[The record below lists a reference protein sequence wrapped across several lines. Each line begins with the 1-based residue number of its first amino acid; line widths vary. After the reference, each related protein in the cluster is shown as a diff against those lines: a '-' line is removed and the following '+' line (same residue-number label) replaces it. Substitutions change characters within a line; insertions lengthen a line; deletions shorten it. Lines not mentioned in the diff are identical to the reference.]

1 MAKFDEISRLYD
13 ETAAKVTE
21 SPEEWLKFVSTASNL
36 YRYPFEDQLLI
47 YAQRPDAKQAAT
59 MDFWNKEL
67 HCYVNK
73 GAKGI
78 ALLDKSKRG
87 NRLKYVFDMSDVHK
101 VSDRSRMPYQWEL
114 SDAFKNDVADYLE
127 GKHIGYASTDMD
139 FEDRII
145 RIADHIAADNIDEF
159 YDGISEKTDG
169 SALSEVYEENRKEVV
184 QDALSASVASMLL
197 TRCGL
202 DPSECEDRLTGLQYI
217 NMFNTKATVSELGNL
232 VSTLAKPVLID
243 IEREVF
249 RLSREKNIQVDNII
263 KKEHNQSKESE
274 RSEENGSRVHTE
286 RGLSDT
292 EPESTGNIGRDAGSI
307 DESREIRT
315 GEGEIP
321 ARTQEGDLL
330 GLSDERNTG
339 GTPDR
344 DRQTGIRT
352 ERADDAANEESKGR
366 ESRNAGKELV
376 GVLSGGSDDRS
387 RGGINDNGRDDL
399 RLEEN
404 EDKQLSLFP
413 TEKEQVGSIEAAEK
427 SAAFSMTDDLKLAVE
442 RAVKNHDTIY
452 IQEPEEFHFSD
463 QPYPVANA
471 NLEKFT
477 NERLAYEE
485 ESDSYL
491 LLADTEHDKGVWLRV
506 FDLAD
511 EEPGRV
517 AKELCNYIESH
528 QMSVSGIVAHEDLAE
543 KDYVFRIYA
552 GAAVSEPVLWEDVI
566 TAHSYQ
572 EAQNIAE
579 KLADGKPYSIN
590 DVDEL
595 VSRAEP
601 VIQNGDRQELSVG
614 EEYLI
619 NMDSSEL
626 ARKFAKSAVAWD
638 EIDSLGFA
646 FNGWQGE
653 QHPMFTENNL
663 YGKNLHGDEL
673 INLAYRFRDGFTDGT
688 DQRYLFDR
696 DLSVGL
702 LGTKGSFNLDSVGMD
717 YEVNNVGHFVISR
730 GDVSRE
736 LSYEQVSNAYL
747 TMFREEYERNI
758 EPEEEFEETQDV
770 RYVGLD
776 SFDLVADDIRN
787 IHYVSSEYSNFGHTA
802 EHELTAKI
810 EGKTQNLHYEVN
822 YGDGD
827 DESFS
832 IHTDENDIYDRMP
845 TPEIRK
851 LEGRL
856 NDEVRVGRYAEKI
869 EKAESAEEL
878 NNIRYEFMED
888 EKFPTRLSGWF
899 WEAYNAAEEK
909 FIEPVQGTY
918 RIYQMKDGEEYHYAH
933 FEPMDILEKE
943 GIKLNRDD
951 YNLMYEG
958 DLSEIKGA
966 DDNDRLQAIFDKF
979 GNNYEGSRP
988 ENFKGYSLSVS
999 DVITFDKG
1007 NGEEPHFVDS
1017 FGFKDFP
1024 GFLQDKEL
1032 ARDSEEVTLPNV
1044 KVQWSESSLFE
1055 DGKTYSVAEYD
1066 SIMHEAD
1073 LTRHSKQQELEEK
1086 YGSFDAWLESGDQ
1099 TEYAGYDKTKFTVNF
1114 KDGSYVTERHDIG
1127 DGIGGLL
1134 EFMAQYDNFADK
1146 MPELR
1151 EAAGREEDKQ
1161 SYQLVIHNKNARGE
1175 NPYRKKAAYRTEKEA
1190 SAVGKEWISNSSVY
1204 DGYGVYNLETGR
1216 IENAVGNF
1224 TADIPVYDGILGED
1238 FKEKYTIALEADAE
1252 ELENLNSL
1260 ADNNFSDLLTL
1271 SDGDYL
1277 VDNDGILWN
1286 VENAGDFMLR
1296 LDVAE
1301 ENKVDTLIT
1310 TRSYMMWQDKVQK
1323 NGTFDDYTNYRPI
1336 TVEDYLKE
1344 RKEAAYVSEVMQQKK
1359 DLGIDVQPLNPDE
1372 VEIITVQEEP
1382 EIDTEKLEEQIGIL
1396 KDENIGFRSLIDR
1409 DDVSASEKAEY
1420 RSKLTANLNEIE
1432 RLGGIVANERIR
1444 VSEQADS
1451 VEIKDTDR
1459 WKLVSE
1465 ADPYS
1470 DSGTLTEWATQLK
1483 DGSYVWID
1491 KEGESYAVYNVPD
1504 TDRKPMAEFP
1514 TLDEAKDYAESELI
1528 PVIEEAALGQNVLKT
1543 PEELSGTEFIVQ
1555 LPDEMQKKIREAVSL
1570 VDGADV
1576 ETAMSG
1582 RLADLE
1588 DNINWREVLS
1598 SDISQ
1603 KQEKTAE
1610 KSGNFHITDY
1620 DLGKGGAKEKCQRNI
1635 DAIKTLL
1642 KVEKEGRAA
1651 TPEEQAVMSQY
1662 IGWGGLAD
1670 VFDERKANWNV
1681 ERLELKRILSDDEFA
1696 AARSSTTDA
1705 FYTSP
1710 EVIDGIYGTLDRMG
1724 FEKGNILEP
1733 SMGVGNFFGMLPE
1746 KMQGSKLYGVEL
1758 DSISGRIGKQLYP
1771 DARIQISGYQDT
1783 NFSNNSFDV
1792 AVGNVPF
1799 GDYKPFDRDYKKQN
1813 FVLHD
1818 YFFAK
1823 TLDKVRP
1830 GGVIAFVTS
1839 KGTMDKEDPKVRKY
1853 IAQRAEF
1860 LGAVRLPGGKDGAFK
1875 ENAGTEVTSD
1885 IIFLQK
1891 RDGIADVDPDWV
1903 HLSMDKNGIAMNSYF
1918 AEHPEQIVGYME
1930 MVSGRFGPEAA
1941 CIADKDKP
1949 FKEQYAKALL
1959 GINGRYA
1966 AAERNGKD
1974 TQDYAETL
1982 LPSPEDKNYSF
1993 IVRNDRVY
2001 FRKNTELIPKEL
2013 KSDAEERIKG
2023 MVEIRDLTQNLLN
2036 IQLDDAKES
2045 EIATAQIKLGEAYDT
2060 FVKKYGRINSP
2071 KNKSA
2076 FQQDSSYSLLRSLEK
2091 YDDNN
2096 EYQGKSDI
2104 FTKRTIQKAVV
2115 VSSVESASEALS
2127 VCLNEKAAV
2136 DIPFMARLCHKPEN
2150 EVIEDLR
2157 GIIFKNPLTERYE
2170 TSDEYLSGN
2179 VRSKL
2184 ALAKNYAEQNPE
2196 YAINVAALEAVQPK
2210 ELSAGDID
2218 VRLGASWIDPKYI
2231 NDFMRE
2237 VLDTSW
2243 YEMRNGTIGV
2253 SFNDVT
2259 ASWWIEGKTKDR
2271 YNSKVN
2277 QVYGTERKN
2286 AYELLEDSLNLKATT
2301 VYDSWIDENGCRKS
2315 EINKQATMAA
2325 QQKQDEL
2332 KETFKSWIFQDP
2344 QRRQELVTLYN
2355 EKFNS
2360 TRPREYNGDYITLP
2374 GSNPQITLKPH
2385 QKNAVARIIS
2395 GNNTLLAHCVG
2406 AGKTFTMAAAAME
2419 SKRLGLCKKSL
2430 FVVPNHLTEQW
2441 GSEFRTLYP
2450 NANILVATKK
2460 DFEPARRKEFCAR
2473 IATGDYD
2480 AVIIGHTQF
2489 EKIPVSPEKE
2499 AAFIQ
2504 SEIDNAKRTIEELSY
2519 SKADRHSVKDIE
2531 KFIKKRTEQLD
2542 KMLHSKERDDVV
2554 TFEQLGVDRLFVDE
2568 SHKFKNLGMI
2578 TKMNRVAGVQTSD
2591 SQKSN
2596 DMLMK
2601 CRVMDEITGGKGVT
2615 FATGTPIS
2623 NSMTELYTNM
2633 RYLQQSTLEK
2643 LDLAHFDKWASTF
2656 GETVTAMEVSPEGTS
2671 YRAKTR
2677 FAKFFNLPE
2686 LMSIWKEAA
2695 DVQTP
2700 DMLNLPVP
2708 ETEYV
2713 DVVLDKSPEQEAIL
2727 DVIGKRA
2734 DVIRA
2739 GGIDSK
2745 IDNMLKITNDGRK
2758 MALDQRLINDMLPDN
2773 PNSKAATCAENIAS
2787 IYKDT
2792 MEQKSAQIVF
2802 CDLGTPS
2809 ANGKN
2814 DKFNV
2819 YNDLKE
2825 KLIEKGIPAEEIAF
2839 IHDAKTGTQKDTL
2852 FSNVRSGKVRVII
2865 GSTEKMGAGT
2875 NIQDRLI
2882 ALHHMDVPWRPA
2894 DLEQQEGRIIRRGNQ
2909 NSKVKIFRYITKGTF
2924 DTYNWQTIE
2933 NKQTFIGQ
2941 IMTSKSPVRSH
2952 EDIDNAA
2959 LKYAEVKALATD
2971 NPLIAEKMNLEV
2983 EVQKLKAAKV
2993 SHNNQIYAMQD
3004 NVTKTY
3010 PESIAKDKELIKAF
3024 KKDILTYNEHKP
3036 ADKDSFSITIGNR
3049 TFVDKKEGA
3058 EALQDAIKSGAKY
3071 VGDYGKIGSYRGFDV
3086 MVKLDLLFNK
3096 FDLKLSGET
3105 AHQVMD
3111 VGHDAFGNVNKMNN
3125 VLDSMPQN
3133 LEKIVQRLEKTEK
3146 SLEVAKVE
3154 MTKPFPKEEELKEKM
3169 QRLSE
3174 VDSLLRMDEKEP
3186 VIIDTGDEMDTPTK
3200 ACEDISEMI
3209 EDKSETKIFGVSYRN
3224 EKDFGNMVYLECD
3237 NEDTAKDFVKDLI
3250 PGCTVERGIEVSK
3263 VPDGKQVFNVAKE
3276 KERMAQKALEKAG
3289 KGKTANGIE

>member
-21 SPEEWLKFVSTASNL
+21 SPEEWLKFVGTASNL

-159 YDGISEKTDG
+159 YDSISGKTDG

-217 NMFNTKATVSELGNL
+217 NMFNTKSTVDELGNL
-232 VSTLAKPVLID
+232 TSTLAKPVLID

-263 KKEHNQSKESE
+263 NKEHNQSKESE

-292 EPESTGNIGRDAGSI
+292 EPESTGNIGRDTGSI

-387 RGGINDNGRDDL
+387 RGGLDDNGRDDL

-413 TEKEQVGSIEAAEK
+413 TEKEQVESIEAAEK
-427 SAAFSMTDDLKLAVE
+427 SAAFSLDEIRTDIE
-442 RAVKNHDTIY
+442 RAVRNHDTIY
-452 IQEPEEFHFSD
+452 VGNAETPQND
-463 QPYPVANA
+463 DTLYPVADA
-471 NLEKFT
+471 RKELFF
-477 NERLAYEE
+477 NERIEYVGEQGTM
-485 ESDSYL
+485 L
-491 LLADTEHDKGVWLRV
+491 LLGDTETGKDWGLYAFRKT
-506 FDLAD
+506 D
-511 EEPGRV
+511 EDPARA
-517 AKELCNYIESH
+517 AKDICDYLESH
-528 QMSVSGIVAHEDLAE
+528 QKTVTGIVVAEDLE
-543 KDYVFRIYA
+543 KHDYIFRTYA
-552 GAAVSEPVLWEDVI
+552 GVSVHDPMTGEQTI
-566 TAHSYQ
+566 SAHSIE
-572 EAQNIAE
+572 EAQKIAE
-579 KLADGKPYSIN
+579 
-590 DVDEL
+590 
-595 VSRAEP
+595 
-601 VIQNGDRQELSVG
+601 
-614 EEYLI
+614 
-619 NMDSSEL
+619 EL
-626 ARKFAKSAVAWD
+626 ARGQYFTVNAAYEVEQEQPVRAEAVSVGDIAEFSPDEKYLADMNISYLAQRFAKSAVAYD
-638 EIDSLGFA
+638 ELESLGLA
-646 FNGWQGE
+646 F
-653 QHPMFTENNL
+653 
-663 YGKNLHGDEL
+663 YGTGDDWNWERNKNIYLSSSAIFGNNLHGDEL
-673 INLAYRFRDGFTDGT
+673 MNLSLRFQDGFTEGT
-688 DQRYLFDR
+688 DEQSFDR
-696 DLSVGL
+696 DLA
-702 LGTKGSFNLDSVGMD
+702 LGIMGEKGIFNADGVSSPDLTYEFRDGSFI
-717 YEVNNVGHFVISR
+717 ISA

-736 LSYEQVSNAYL
+736 VSSQMVSNALL
-747 TMFREEYERNI
+747 TMAKEEYERNI
-758 EPEEEFEETQDV
+758 EQEQE
-770 RYVGLD
+770 
-776 SFDLVADDIRN
+776 
-787 IHYVSSEYSNFGHTA
+787 A
-802 EHELTAKI
+802 E
-810 EGKTQNLHYEVN
+810 
-822 YGDGD
+822 
-827 DESFS
+827 
-832 IHTDENDIYDRMP
+832 
-845 TPEIRK
+845 
-851 LEGRL
+851 
-856 NDEVRVGRYAEKI
+856 
-869 EKAESAEEL
+869 
-878 NNIRYEFMED
+878 
-888 EKFPTRLSGWF
+888 
-899 WEAYNAAEEK
+899 
-909 FIEPVQGTY
+909 QGTF

-933 FEPMDILEKE
+933 FQNMGTLEKG
-943 GIKLNRDD
+943 GIKLNHED
-951 YNLMYEG
+951 YNLVYEG
-958 DLSEIKGA
+958 KLSDVPGSSDSE
-966 DDNDRLQAIFDKF
+966 RLEKIFEKF
-979 GNNYEGSRP
+979 GNSPFEERP
-988 ENFKGYSLSVS
+988 ADFTGYSISVS

-1007 NGEEPHFVDS
+1007 NGEEPYFVDS
-1017 FGFKDFP
+1017 WGFKDFP
-1024 GFLQDKEL
+1024 AFLQEK
-1032 ARDSEEVTLPNV
+1032 EEVKEAQNEEVPLPNV
-1044 KVQWSESSLFE
+1044 RVEWSESSLFE
-1055 DGKTYSVAEYD
+1055 SDRTYTVAEFD
-1066 SIMHEAD
+1066 RLMHDAD
-1073 LTRHSKQQELEEK
+1073 LSRHAKQQELIEK
-1086 YGSFDAWLESGDQ
+1086 YGSWQAWYDSGEQ
-1099 TEYAGYDKTKFTVNF
+1099 PELLSYEKVKLNVNF
-1114 KDGSYVTERHDIG
+1114 KDGTSTVLRQDLG

-1134 EFMAQYDNFADK
+1134 EFLAPYDQFADK

-1151 EAAGREEDKQ
+1151 EAAGREEDKTP
-1161 SYQLVIHNKNARGE
+1161 YQLVVHYRGTETLFGQSNPARYE
-1175 NPYRKKAAYRTEKEA
+1175 QKLSYRTEEEAVREGKKFLKE
-1190 SAVGKEWISNSSVY
+1190 SHIVN
-1204 DGYGVYNLETGR
+1204 DGFGVYNLETG
-1216 IENAVGNF
+1216 ENVRSVGKF
-1224 TADIPVYDGILGED
+1224 EPDIPVNDGILGEE
-1238 FKEKYTIALEADAE
+1238 FKEKYAAGQEKTDLYPY
-1252 ELENLNSL
+1252 ELLSL
-1260 ADNNFSDLLTL
+1260 AI
-1271 SDGDYL
+1271 GDHL
-1277 VDNDGILWN
+1277 VDDKGVLWTVTN
-1286 VENAGDFMLR
+1286 NGNFLLSIEK
-1296 LDVAE
+1296 AE
-1301 ENKVDTLIT
+1301 ENVVDTLQSA
-1310 TRSYMMWQDKVQK
+1310 RSFTNWQNTVKETGNIDE
-1323 NGTFDDYTNYRPI
+1323 FDHYRKI
-1336 TVEDYLKE
+1336 TVEDYLAEQGSQGILSDEVRVGHYEQRIKKASTLE
-1344 RKEAAYVSEVMQQKK
+1344 ELRGIEYGLMDDENLPNRLRARINEMMIGREGELSSSSRYTITEWTDEDINTPYAIWDAETDDYYYDAKGRMPEFESENAAEAYIADNLSDITQKEAKV
-1359 DLGIDVQPLNPDE
+1359 
-1372 VEIITVQEEP
+1372 
-1382 EIDTEKLEEQIGIL
+1382 
-1396 KDENIGFRSLIDR
+1396 NIN
-1409 DDVSASEKAEY
+1409 E
-1420 RSKLTANLNEIE
+1420 LT
-1432 RLGGIVANERIR
+1432 
-1444 VSEQADS
+1444 
-1451 VEIKDTDR
+1451 
-1459 WKLVSE
+1459 
-1465 ADPYS
+1465 
-1470 DSGTLTEWATQLK
+1470 
-1483 DGSYVWID
+1483 
-1491 KEGESYAVYNVPD
+1491 
-1504 TDRKPMAEFP
+1504 
-1514 TLDEAKDYAESELI
+1514 
-1528 PVIEEAALGQNVLKT
+1528 
-1543 PEELSGTEFIVQ
+1543 GTEYIVQ
-1555 LPDEMQKKIREAVSL
+1555 LPKEEQEKIREAVSRIEGS
-1570 VDGADV
+1570 DI
-1576 ETAMSG
+1576 EKAMSG
-1582 RLADLE
+1582 RLTDLE
-1588 DNINWREVLS
+1588 DNINWREVLNT
-1598 SDISQ
+1598 
-1603 KQEKTAE
+1603 EKGVLNAEVKEQE
-1610 KSGNFHITDY
+1610 KSGNFHITDN
-1620 DLGKGGAKEKCQRNI
+1620 DLGKGGVKEKYRRNVE
-1635 DAIKTLL
+1635 AIKTLKRL
-1642 KVEKEGRAA
+1642 EEEGRAA
-1651 TPEEQAVMSQY
+1651 TPEEQKILSQY
-1662 IGWGGLAD
+1662 IGWGGLPDA
-1670 VFDERKANWNV
+1670 FDERKENWHNEV
-1681 ERLELKRILSDDEFA
+1681 AELKELLTEDEYK
-1696 AARSSTTDA
+1696 AARASTTDS

-1710 EVIDGIYGTLDRMG
+1710 DVISGIYGTLDRMG

-1853 IAQRAEF
+1853 IAQRAEL

-1903 HLSMDKNGIAMNSYF
+1903 HLSMDKNGITMNSYF
-1918 AEHPEQIVGYME
+1918 AEHPEQIVGHME

-2013 KSDAEERIKG
+2013 KGDAEERIKG
-2023 MVEIRDLTQNLLN
+2023 MAEIRDLTQNLLN
-2036 IQLDDAKES
+2036 MQLDDAKES

-2196 YAINVAALEAVQPK
+2196 YAINVSALEAVQPK

-2601 CRVMDEITGGKGVT
+2601 CRVMDEITGGKGVI

-2773 PNSKAATCAENIAS
+2773 PNSKAAACAENIAS

-2819 YNDLKE
+2819 YNDLKA

-2983 EVQKLKAAKV
+2983 EVQKLKAAKA

-3010 PESIAKDKELIKAF
+3010 PESIAKDKEQIKAF
-3024 KKDILTYNEHKP
+3024 KKDIQTYNEHKP

-3125 VLDSMPQN
+3125 VLDGMPQN

-3186 VIIDTGDEMDTPTK
+3186 VIIDTGDEIDTPTK

>member
-1 MAKFDEISRLYD
+1 MRRE
-13 ETAAKVTE
+13 
-21 SPEEWLKFVSTASNL
+21 
-36 YRYPFEDQLLI
+36 
-47 YAQRPDAKQAAT
+47 
-59 MDFWNKEL
+59 
-67 HCYVNK
+67 
-73 GAKGI
+73 
-78 ALLDKSKRG
+78 G
-87 NRLKYVFDMSDVHK
+87 NRL
-101 VSDRSRMPYQWEL
+101 
-114 SDAFKNDVADYLE
+114 
-127 GKHIGYASTDMD
+127 
-139 FEDRII
+139 
-145 RIADHIAADNIDEF
+145 
-159 YDGISEKTDG
+159 
-169 SALSEVYEENRKEVV
+169 
-184 QDALSASVASMLL
+184 
-197 TRCGL
+197 
-202 DPSECEDRLTGLQYI
+202 
-217 NMFNTKATVSELGNL
+217 
-232 VSTLAKPVLID
+232 
-243 IEREVF
+243 
-249 RLSREKNIQVDNII
+249 
-263 KKEHNQSKESE
+263 
-274 RSEENGSRVHTE
+274 
-286 RGLSDT
+286 
-292 EPESTGNIGRDAGSI
+292 
-307 DESREIRT
+307 
-315 GEGEIP
+315 
-321 ARTQEGDLL
+321 
-330 GLSDERNTG
+330 
-339 GTPDR
+339 
-344 DRQTGIRT
+344 
-352 ERADDAANEESKGR
+352 
-366 ESRNAGKELV
+366 
-376 GVLSGGSDDRS
+376 
-387 RGGINDNGRDDL
+387 
-399 RLEEN
+399 
-404 EDKQLSLFP
+404 
-413 TEKEQVGSIEAAEK
+413 
-427 SAAFSMTDDLKLAVE
+427 
-442 RAVKNHDTIY
+442 
-452 IQEPEEFHFSD
+452 
-463 QPYPVANA
+463 
-471 NLEKFT
+471 
-477 NERLAYEE
+477 
-485 ESDSYL
+485 
-491 LLADTEHDKGVWLRV
+491 
-506 FDLAD
+506 
-511 EEPGRV
+511 
-517 AKELCNYIESH
+517 
-528 QMSVSGIVAHEDLAE
+528 
-543 KDYVFRIYA
+543 
-552 GAAVSEPVLWEDVI
+552 
-566 TAHSYQ
+566 
-572 EAQNIAE
+572 
-579 KLADGKPYSIN
+579 
-590 DVDEL
+590 
-595 VSRAEP
+595 
-601 VIQNGDRQELSVG
+601 
-614 EEYLI
+614 
-619 NMDSSEL
+619 
-626 ARKFAKSAVAWD
+626 
-638 EIDSLGFA
+638 
-646 FNGWQGE
+646 
-653 QHPMFTENNL
+653 
-663 YGKNLHGDEL
+663 
-673 INLAYRFRDGFTDGT
+673 
-688 DQRYLFDR
+688 
-696 DLSVGL
+696 
-702 LGTKGSFNLDSVGMD
+702 
-717 YEVNNVGHFVISR
+717 
-730 GDVSRE
+730 
-736 LSYEQVSNAYL
+736 
-747 TMFREEYERNI
+747 
-758 EPEEEFEETQDV
+758 
-770 RYVGLD
+770 
-776 SFDLVADDIRN
+776 
-787 IHYVSSEYSNFGHTA
+787 
-802 EHELTAKI
+802 
-810 EGKTQNLHYEVN
+810 
-822 YGDGD
+822 
-827 DESFS
+827 
-832 IHTDENDIYDRMP
+832 
-845 TPEIRK
+845 
-851 LEGRL
+851 
-856 NDEVRVGRYAEKI
+856 
-869 EKAESAEEL
+869 
-878 NNIRYEFMED
+878 
-888 EKFPTRLSGWF
+888 
-899 WEAYNAAEEK
+899 
-909 FIEPVQGTY
+909 
-918 RIYQMKDGEEYHYAH
+918 
-933 FEPMDILEKE
+933 
-943 GIKLNRDD
+943 
-951 YNLMYEG
+951 
-958 DLSEIKGA
+958 
-966 DDNDRLQAIFDKF
+966 
-979 GNNYEGSRP
+979 
-988 ENFKGYSLSVS
+988 
-999 DVITFDKG
+999 
-1007 NGEEPHFVDS
+1007 
-1017 FGFKDFP
+1017 
-1024 GFLQDKEL
+1024 
-1032 ARDSEEVTLPNV
+1032 
-1044 KVQWSESSLFE
+1044 
-1055 DGKTYSVAEYD
+1055 
-1066 SIMHEAD
+1066 
-1073 LTRHSKQQELEEK
+1073 
-1086 YGSFDAWLESGDQ
+1086 
-1099 TEYAGYDKTKFTVNF
+1099 
-1114 KDGSYVTERHDIG
+1114 
-1127 DGIGGLL
+1127 
-1134 EFMAQYDNFADK
+1134 
-1146 MPELR
+1146 
-1151 EAAGREEDKQ
+1151 
-1161 SYQLVIHNKNARGE
+1161 
-1175 NPYRKKAAYRTEKEA
+1175 
-1190 SAVGKEWISNSSVY
+1190 
-1204 DGYGVYNLETGR
+1204 
-1216 IENAVGNF
+1216 
-1224 TADIPVYDGILGED
+1224 
-1238 FKEKYTIALEADAE
+1238 
-1252 ELENLNSL
+1252 
-1260 ADNNFSDLLTL
+1260 
-1271 SDGDYL
+1271 
-1277 VDNDGILWN
+1277 
-1286 VENAGDFMLR
+1286 
-1296 LDVAE
+1296 
-1301 ENKVDTLIT
+1301 
-1310 TRSYMMWQDKVQK
+1310 
-1323 NGTFDDYTNYRPI
+1323 
-1336 TVEDYLKE
+1336 
-1344 RKEAAYVSEVMQQKK
+1344 
-1359 DLGIDVQPLNPDE
+1359 
-1372 VEIITVQEEP
+1372 
-1382 EIDTEKLEEQIGIL
+1382 
-1396 KDENIGFRSLIDR
+1396 
-1409 DDVSASEKAEY
+1409 
-1420 RSKLTANLNEIE
+1420 
-1432 RLGGIVANERIR
+1432 
-1444 VSEQADS
+1444 
-1451 VEIKDTDR
+1451 
-1459 WKLVSE
+1459 
-1465 ADPYS
+1465 
-1470 DSGTLTEWATQLK
+1470 
-1483 DGSYVWID
+1483 
-1491 KEGESYAVYNVPD
+1491 
-1504 TDRKPMAEFP
+1504 
-1514 TLDEAKDYAESELI
+1514 
-1528 PVIEEAALGQNVLKT
+1528 
-1543 PEELSGTEFIVQ
+1543 
-1555 LPDEMQKKIREAVSL
+1555 
-1570 VDGADV
+1570 
-1576 ETAMSG
+1576 
-1582 RLADLE
+1582 
-1588 DNINWREVLS
+1588 
-1598 SDISQ
+1598 
-1603 KQEKTAE
+1603 
-1610 KSGNFHITDY
+1610 
-1620 DLGKGGAKEKCQRNI
+1620 
-1635 DAIKTLL
+1635 
-1642 KVEKEGRAA
+1642 
-1651 TPEEQAVMSQY
+1651 
-1662 IGWGGLAD
+1662 
-1670 VFDERKANWNV
+1670 
-1681 ERLELKRILSDDEFA
+1681 
-1696 AARSSTTDA
+1696 
-1705 FYTSP
+1705 
-1710 EVIDGIYGTLDRMG
+1710 
-1724 FEKGNILEP
+1724 
-1733 SMGVGNFFGMLPE
+1733 
-1746 KMQGSKLYGVEL
+1746 
-1758 DSISGRIGKQLYP
+1758 
-1771 DARIQISGYQDT
+1771 
-1783 NFSNNSFDV
+1783 
-1792 AVGNVPF
+1792 
-1799 GDYKPFDRDYKKQN
+1799 
-1813 FVLHD
+1813 
-1818 YFFAK
+1818 
-1823 TLDKVRP
+1823 
-1830 GGVIAFVTS
+1830 
-1839 KGTMDKEDPKVRKY
+1839 
-1853 IAQRAEF
+1853 
-1860 LGAVRLPGGKDGAFK
+1860 
-1875 ENAGTEVTSD
+1875 
-1885 IIFLQK
+1885 
-1891 RDGIADVDPDWV
+1891 
-1903 HLSMDKNGIAMNSYF
+1903 
-1918 AEHPEQIVGYME
+1918 
-1930 MVSGRFGPEAA
+1930 
-1941 CIADKDKP
+1941 
-1949 FKEQYAKALL
+1949 
-1959 GINGRYA
+1959 
-1966 AAERNGKD
+1966 
-1974 TQDYAETL
+1974 
-1982 LPSPEDKNYSF
+1982 
-1993 IVRNDRVY
+1993 
-2001 FRKNTELIPKEL
+2001 
-2013 KSDAEERIKG
+2013 
-2023 MVEIRDLTQNLLN
+2023 
-2036 IQLDDAKES
+2036 
-2045 EIATAQIKLGEAYDT
+2045 
-2060 FVKKYGRINSP
+2060 
-2071 KNKSA
+2071 
-2076 FQQDSSYSLLRSLEK
+2076 
-2091 YDDNN
+2091 
-2096 EYQGKSDI
+2096 
-2104 FTKRTIQKAVV
+2104 
-2115 VSSVESASEALS
+2115 
-2127 VCLNEKAAV
+2127 
-2136 DIPFMARLCHKPEN
+2136 IPFMARLCHKPEN

-2315 EINKQATMAA
+2315 EINKLATMAA